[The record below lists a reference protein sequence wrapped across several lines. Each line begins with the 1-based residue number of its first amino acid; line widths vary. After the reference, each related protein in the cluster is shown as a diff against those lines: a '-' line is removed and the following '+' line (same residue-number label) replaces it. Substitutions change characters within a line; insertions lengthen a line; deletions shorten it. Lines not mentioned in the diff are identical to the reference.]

1 MEYGDIPEEGKDL
14 LRDEM
19 TFRLDYHQGTEKN
32 DSDSMWASAS
42 PAPGDWLFGDE
53 GT

>member
-1 MEYGDIPEEGKDL
+1 MKFGDFPEEGKGMLQD
-14 LRDEM
+14 DM
-19 TFRLDYHQGTEKN
+19 TFSLDYQQGNEK
-32 DSDSMWASAS
+32 DGDGSMWASAS